1 MICTLYAIRFMPF
14 SLAVSIMMTTAFVTT
29 IIAYFYAGEKVRLTE
44 IFLIIGAFFGVV
56 LLMNPTIF

>member
-1 MICTLYAIRFMPF
+1 MPF